1 MFVPAGGYLLNTV
14 EFGTGPDTFVAHGGW
29 VGSWELWQQ
38 PFQLM
43 QDRWR
48 CIGYDHRGSGASTA
62 PASAI
67 TPEALVDDLFT
78 VLDGFGVEQCIL
90 AGESLGALTCVMAVL
105 RDPSRFAGLVL
116 VDGGHGV
123 KMDNPLIAG
132 SRSNFP
138 GTVHGFVDRCI
149 PEPDS
154 EHLRRWGRQ
163 ILLRAEPEAAARLLE
178 CHAEA
183 NVAPDLSAIRVP
195 TLIIHGELD
204 AIIPL
209 AVAETTARTIPESK
223 LVVIPGAGHVPTMTR
238 PEEVVAAINDWR
250 ASQRAQGTPEPE
262 RTPDGRP
269 APIHTA
275 SR

>member
-1 MFVPAGGYLLNTV
+1 MFVPAGGHLLNTV

-78 VLDGFGVEQCIL
+78 VLDSFGVERCVV

-105 RDPSRFAGLVL
+105 RDPSRFTGLVL
-116 VDGGHGV
+116 VDGGARAV

-138 GTVHGFVDRCI
+138 GTVHAFVDRCI
-149 PEPDS
+149 PEPNS

-178 CHAEA
+178 AYAEA
-183 NVAPDLSAIRVP
+183 DVAPDCSAIRVP

-209 AVAETTARTIPESK
+209 AVAATTALAIPDSK

-238 PEEVVAAINDWR
+238 PGEVVAAINDWR
-250 ASQRAQGTPEPE
+250 ASQRALGTPE
-262 RTPDGRP
+262 T
-269 APIHTA
+269 
-275 SR
+275 

>member
-14 EFGTGPDTFVAHGGW
+14 EFGTAPDTFVAHGGW

-43 QDRWR
+43 QNRWR

-67 TPEALVDDLFT
+67 MPEALVDDLFT
-78 VLDGFGVEQCIL
+78 VLDGFGVERCVL
-90 AGESLGALTCVMAVL
+90 AGESLGALTCVLAVL

-116 VDGGHGV
+116 VDGGYSV

-149 PEPDS
+149 PEP
-154 EHLRRWGRQ
+154 EF
-163 ILLRAEPEAAARLLE
+163 RASSSLG
-178 CHAEA
+178 
-183 NVAPDLSAIRVP
+183 APD
-195 TLIIHGELD
+195 
-204 AIIPL
+204 
-209 AVAETTARTIPESK
+209 
-223 LVVIPGAGHVPTMTR
+223 
-238 PEEVVAAINDWR
+238 
-250 ASQRAQGTPEPE
+250 
-262 RTPDGRP
+262 P
-269 APIHTA
+269 APGRA
-275 SR
+275 